1 MRDFFS
7 IGEVAKYT
15 GLSRQALIFYDKI
28 GLFKPACVN
37 PQNGYRLYSAK
48 QLDLLDTILIMRRI
62 GLPLEDIKE
71 YLEERGAKYS
81 RSFLERQMAVIDEQ
95 IRFLTL
101 MRSRI
106 AHKCLALDVVASHMD
121 EAAEGEVI
129 QTQTPEQYIFTEP
142 VPEPCTLTEISLA
155 TKKCISQA
163 FEREL
168 PVFFETGVIVPRD
181 RLMAGEYVRASHAF
195 LPVEYVEEEP
205 RILRLPAGE
214 CVICYYMGEYL
225 KIGAAYEKI
234 FSWCRENG
242 LRIISDSYEFCIHD
256 HLTAKRE
263 EEYITKILF
272 YVANDEEAIN

>member
-71 YLEERGAKYS
+71 YLEERSAKNS

-106 AHKCLALDVVASHMD
+106 AHKCLTLDAVASHMD

-129 QTQTPEQYIFTEP
+129 RTQTPEQYIFTEP

-181 RLMAGEYVRASHAF
+181 RLMAGEYVRASHA
-195 LPVEYVEEEP
+195 YVEEEP
-205 RILRLPAGE
+205 RILRMPAGE
-214 CVICYYMGEYL
+214 CVVCYYMGEYL

-242 LRIISDSYEFCIHD
+242 LRIVSDSYEFCIHD

-272 YVANDEEAIN
+272 YVAKDDGAIN

>member
-1 MRDFFS
+1 
-7 IGEVAKYT
+7 
-15 GLSRQALIFYDKI
+15 
-28 GLFKPACVN
+28 
-37 PQNGYRLYSAK
+37 
-48 QLDLLDTILIMRRI
+48 
-62 GLPLEDIKE
+62 
-71 YLEERGAKYS
+71 
-81 RSFLERQMAVIDEQ
+81 
-95 IRFLTL
+95 
-101 MRSRI
+101 
-106 AHKCLALDVVASHMD
+106 MD

-129 QTQTPEQYIFTEP
+129 RTQTPEQYIFTEP

-205 RILRLPAGE
+205 RILRMPAGE
-214 CVICYYMGEYL
+214 CVVCYYMGEYL

-242 LRIISDSYEFCIHD
+242 LRIVSDSYEFCIHD

-272 YVANDEEAIN
+272 YVAKDDGAIN

>member
-71 YLEERGAKYS
+71 YLEERSAKNS

-106 AHKCLALDVVASHMD
+106 AHKCLTLDAVASHMD

-129 QTQTPEQYIFTEP
+129 RTQTPEQYIFTEP
-142 VPEPCTLTEISLA
+142 VPEPA
-155 TKKCISQA
+155 
-163 FEREL
+163 R
-168 PVFFETGVIVPRD
+168 
-181 RLMAGEYVRASHAF
+181 
-195 LPVEYVEEEP
+195 
-205 RILRLPAGE
+205 
-214 CVICYYMGEYL
+214 
-225 KIGAAYEKI
+225 
-234 FSWCRENG
+234 
-242 LRIISDSYEFCIHD
+242 
-256 HLTAKRE
+256 
-263 EEYITKILF
+263 
-272 YVANDEEAIN
+272 